1 MEASSR
7 ELMMNYLKN
16 PIRISRVLLYGFVS
30 LIAIASLLPLL
41 LVLSGSLTSETS
53 LMQNGLRLVPREIS
67 LYSYS
72 LVFNGSKVIL
82 NGYKISIIVT
92 VCGSIAAVM
101 LNALIAYPLS
111 QSKVKYRNGIAF
123 FIYFTILFNGGIVSW
138 YLICVNYL
146 GLHNNIFALIIP
158 YLGNAWYIL
167 ILRNYFRTIPIE
179 MSESATIDGAGE
191 FAIFMKIYVPLSTPA
206 IATIMLFMSIIY
218 WNDWWLGIMLTED
231 PELQP
236 LQLQLRAIISNIQF
250 LTSGIPSSQ
259 VHGIKLPSEGIKMAT
274 TVITIGP
281 IIFIYPF
288 LQRYFIK
295 GLMIGAVKG

>member
-1 MEASSR
+1 
-7 ELMMNYLKN
+7 MMNYLKN